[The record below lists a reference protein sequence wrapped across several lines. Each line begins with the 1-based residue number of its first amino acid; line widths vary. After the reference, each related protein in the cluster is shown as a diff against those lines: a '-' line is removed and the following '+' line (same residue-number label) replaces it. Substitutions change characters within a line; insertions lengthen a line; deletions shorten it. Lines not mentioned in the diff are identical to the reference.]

1 MILANRNGIAI
12 SYVRHNT
19 HHVILSACC
28 NSCETRLTRDGKNFW
43 FCPLCRTYFGKVNVS
58 NSYFI
63 LPKEMSR
70 MRRIGVNLW
79 ASTWLGQDVEVSV
92 DW

>member
-1 MILANRNGIAI
+1 MILANRNGIVI
-12 SYVRHNT
+12 SYNRHNT
-19 HHVILSACC
+19 LYVTLSACC
-28 NSCETRLTRDGKNFW
+28 EACETVLATDHENFW
-43 FCPLCRTYFGKVNVS
+43 VCPLCSTNFGKFNVS

-63 LPKEMSR
+63 VLKAMSH
-70 MRRIGVNLW
+70 MRKNGVNLW